1 MEGLVLKNISK
12 QFKDND
18 HVTLKNI
25 NLEVGNDEFLILL
38 GPSGCGKTTLLRI
51 ISGLLRPTSG
61 QILLGGEDVTELE
74 PQERGIGMVF
84 QNYALYPH
92 MNVRKNLTFALDV
105 ARIKKDEQKK
115 RVNWVSEML
124 GIGKHLSKKPHQMSG
139 GERQRVAMGR
149 AMATNSRI
157 YLFDEPLSNLDEN
170 LRTRLRPEILS
181 LFHQLHVP
189 FVYVTHD
196 QVDAMTMGTKI
207 AVMNQGEILQLG
219 TPMEI
224 YDQPQALFV
233 AKFVGTPM
241 INTIAAEV
249 VETEGRIL
257 LKSGAF
263 SLELPRYADKLE
275 QYIGK
280 TVIVAIRPEDILTTK
295 VGDEYQHIECRLERY
310 EHLGNKVQLY
320 LDFNGNE
327 LRVSAPTSIRAKVG
341 QNVTLYMDKNKVHL
355 FDAES
360 EKRI

>member
-12 QFKDND
+12 QFKDSD
-18 HVTLKNI
+18 HVTLKNV

-51 ISGLLRPTSG
+51 ISGLLRPTEG
-61 QILLGGEDVTELE
+61 QILLNGEDVTELE

-92 MNVRKNLTFALDV
+92 MTNRRNLTFALDV
-105 ARIKKDEQKK
+105 QRVKKKEQKD
-115 RVNWVSEML
+115 RVARVSELL
-124 GIGKHLSKKPHQMSG
+124 GIGKHLSKKPHMLSG

-149 AMATNSRI
+149 AMVGNSKI

-181 LFHQLHVP
+181 LFHQLQVP

-219 TPMEI
+219 SPMEI

-233 AKFVGTPM
+233 ARFVGSPT
-241 INTIAAEV
+241 INTMDMEV
-249 VETEGRIL
+249 VESDGKIL
-257 LKSGAF
+257 LRNGDF
-263 SLELPRYADKLE
+263 SVELPEHTAALE
-275 QYIGK
+275 RFIGK
-280 TVIVAIRPEDILTTK
+280 TVILTIRPEDILTTNL
-295 VGDEYQHIECRLERY
+295 GGQLQEISCLLQRY
-310 EHLGNKVQLY
+310 EHLGNKVLLY
-320 LDFNGNE
+320 LDFNGSE

-341 QNVTLYMDKNKVHL
+341 QHLTLYMDKNKVHL

>member
-12 QFKDND
+12 QFKDSD
-18 HVTLKNI
+18 HVTLKEI
-25 NLEVGNDEFLILL
+25 SLEVGNDEFLILL

-51 ISGLLRPTSG
+51 ISGLLRPTTG
-61 QILLGGEDVTELE
+61 QILLDGEDVTELE
-74 PQERGIGMVF
+74 PQKRGVGMVF

-105 ARIKKDEQKK
+105 ARVKKDEQKK

-124 GIGKHLSKKPHQMSG
+124 GIGKHLAKKPHQMSG

-149 AMATNSRI
+149 AMATNSKI

-219 TPMEI
+219 TPAEI
-224 YDQPQALFV
+224 YDTPQALFV
-233 AKFVGTPM
+233 AQFVGSPK
-241 INTIAAEV
+241 INTFTAQT
-249 VETEGRIL
+249 VEEAGKIL
-257 LKSGAF
+257 LKSGDF
-263 SLELPRYADKLE
+263 VLELPQYDSALE
-275 QYIGK
+275 SHIGK
-280 TVIVAIRPEDILTTK
+280 SVIVAIRPEDILTTRM
-295 VGDEYQHIECRLERY
+295 GENLHPIECVLERY
-310 EHLGNKVQLY
+310 EHLGSKVLLY
-320 LDFNGNE
+320 LDFGGSE

-341 QNVTLYMDKNKVHL
+341 QSITLYMDKNKVHL
-355 FDAES
+355 FDAET